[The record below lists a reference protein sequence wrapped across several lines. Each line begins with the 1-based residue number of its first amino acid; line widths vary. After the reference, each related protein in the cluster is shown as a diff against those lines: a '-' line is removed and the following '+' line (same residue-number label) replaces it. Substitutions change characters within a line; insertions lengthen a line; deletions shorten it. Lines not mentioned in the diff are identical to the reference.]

1 MSLIPYDMDKYKPCS
16 KRDEKQIRLW
26 QRLCPNDLILV
37 DTEDGSVYQDGL
49 HIGYVYFDYHRTW
62 TGWKP
67 DLHGKD
73 ECS

>member
-26 QRLCPNDLILV
+26 QRVCPNDPILV
-37 DTEDGSVYQDGL
+37 DTADGSVYQDGL
-49 HIGYVYFDYHRTW
+49 HIGYVYFGYQWTW

-67 DLHGKD
+67 KLK
-73 ECS
+73 E